1 MRTKLT
7 LWRILDK
14 YFDEYFKAGM
24 CGYLGRLYDYNII
37 TSKEATSLKKEI
49 ESLYPT
55 RKSDYYIGTPGDK
68 EPRKKL
74 IRARIEYYVYMYTL
88 YFFSG
93 MAIVIGIIGIWLDS
107 YTDINLTIVYGIL
120 LFLFVFA
127 ITGMVHVNKV
137 TKIII
142 KLWKF

>member
-14 YFDEYFKAGM
+14 YLDEHFKSGM
-24 CGYLGRLYDYNII
+24 CGYIERLQLYELI
-37 TSKEATSLKKEI
+37 TFNEVVSLKKEI
-49 ESLYPT
+49 KSLYPN
-55 RKSDYYIGTPGDK
+55 KESGYYVGPPGYK

-74 IRARIEYYVYMYTL
+74 IRARIEYYIYMYTL

-120 LFLFVFA
+120 LFLFTFA
-127 ITGMVHVNKV
+127 ITGMIYVNTV

-142 KLWKF
+142 

>member
-14 YFDEYFKAGM
+14 YLDEYFKSGI
-24 CGYLGRLYDYNII
+24 CGYLERLQLYELI
-37 TSKEATSLKKEI
+37 TFNEMICLKKEI
-49 ESLYPT
+49 KSLYPN
-55 RKSDYYIGTPGDK
+55 RESSYYIGTPGNK

-74 IRARIEYYVYMYTL
+74 IKNRIEYYVYMYVL

-107 YTDINLTIVYGIL
+107 YTDINLTIVYGVL
-120 LFLFVFA
+120 LFLFIFA

-137 TKIII
+137 TKTII